1 MKTIRIK
8 LSMLFAIF
16 MILLV
21 FCGMFLNDLFL
32 ERYYIYKSKNDFI
45 NTIGK
50 INEEYTNNRKNI
62 DNFIDTI
69 DRVEGIN
76 CIITDKN
83 QNIKYNSFSQ
93 ELELDS
99 IRLPGEI
106 QQIVRKNKNKLL
118 SAYVYSIAEKTDNQA
133 PKLVFISRLDN
144 GEYIIL
150 RKSLKGII

>member
-1 MKTIRIK
+1 
-8 LSMLFAIF
+8 MLF
-16 MILLV
+16 
-21 FCGMFLNDLFL
+21 
-32 ERYYIYKSKNDFI
+32 RS
-45 NTIGK
+45 
-50 INEEYTNNRKNI
+50 KNI